1 MGLFIMIKNWP
12 KHQGVLSYGGIQKD
26 MFVCLFVCL
35 CLCVCVCVCVCVCA
49 SMCINDDVMV
59 FFKTFGGILAG
70 EMCHALCICMYS
82 MFIMMM

>member
-1 MGLFIMIKNWP
+1 MGPFRMIENWP
-12 KHQGVLSYGGIQKD
+12 KRQGVLSYGSIQKG

-35 CLCVCVCVCVCVCA
+35 CLCVCVCVCA

-70 EMCHALCICMYS
+70 EMGRAMCICMYS